1 MTASIVVLQAL
12 EAVSRYFHCACFTDV
27 GRGRS
32 LKHHHQ
38 GSQLDSTPDHFTA
51 QWPLSG
57 MGETGP
63 HKGSGHVAWLDT
75 TLFWAERL
83 RLQLSE

>member
-1 MTASIVVLQAL
+1 MQVFPLCLLYRCGERKT
-12 EAVSRYFHCACFTDV
+12 
-27 GRGRS
+27 
-32 LKHHHQ
+32 
-38 GSQLDSTPDHFTA
+38 SQTPPSWEPARFHFTA

-63 HKGSGHVAWLDT
+63 HKGSGHMAWLDT
-75 TLFWAERL
+75 TLFWAERF